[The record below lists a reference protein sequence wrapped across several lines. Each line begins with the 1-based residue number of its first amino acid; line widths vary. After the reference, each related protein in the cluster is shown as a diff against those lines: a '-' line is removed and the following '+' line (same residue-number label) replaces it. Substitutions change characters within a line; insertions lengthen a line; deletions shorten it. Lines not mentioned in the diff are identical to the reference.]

1 MSQLIADIASWI
13 WAGPMFFLLVGTHLF
28 LTFRLRFPQ
37 RHIFRAIKMS
47 VQSDKDADGDVSQ
60 FGALSTALAATIG
73 TGNIIGV
80 ATAVML
86 GGPGAVFWC
95 WLIAIFG
102 IATKYAEC
110 LLAVKYRVQTT
121 DGTMLGGPM
130 YAIERGMGKKW
141 MAVLFSLFCVIATFG
156 IGDMVQAN
164 AISGAL
170 INSYNV
176 NPVTSSI
183 VLTLMLALVL
193 LGGVKFISKVCT
205 VLTPLMALFYVGGC
219 VVLLWQNADYI
230 WPAIQQI
237 VTSAFTTS
245 SVGGGLAGGS
255 VILAMRYGVARGL
268 FSNESGLGS
277 APIVAAAAQTS
288 NPVRQA
294 LVSSTGTFW
303 DTVVICAITGVTLV
317 STCLHHPEIAAIA
330 DGNTLTSVA
339 FGTMGILGDDV
350 LAISVIV
357 FAYSTM
363 LGWSYYGERCAE
375 YLGGK
380 RCIMPFR
387 VVFIAVSVIGCLSQ
401 LHLVWNLSDL
411 FNALMAIPNLIC
423 LIVLSGV
430 IAAETRTHGY
440 L

>member
-1 MSQLIADIASWI
+1 
-13 WAGPMFFLLVGTHLF
+13 
-28 LTFRLRFPQ
+28 
-37 RHIFRAIKMS
+37 
-47 VQSDKDADGDVSQ
+47 
-60 FGALSTALAATIG
+60 
-73 TGNIIGV
+73 
-80 ATAVML
+80 
-86 GGPGAVFWC
+86 
-95 WLIAIFG
+95 
-102 IATKYAEC
+102 
-110 LLAVKYRVQTT
+110 
-121 DGTMLGGPM
+121 
-130 YAIERGMGKKW
+130 
-141 MAVLFSLFCVIATFG
+141 
-156 IGDMVQAN
+156 
-164 AISGAL
+164 
-170 INSYNV
+170 
-176 NPVTSSI
+176 
-183 VLTLMLALVL
+183 
-193 LGGVKFISKVCT
+193 
-205 VLTPLMALFYVGGC
+205 
-219 VVLLWQNADYI
+219 
-230 WPAIQQI
+230 
-237 VTSAFTTS
+237 
-245 SVGGGLAGGS
+245 
-255 VILAMRYGVARGL
+255 MRYGVARGL

-339 FGTMGILGDDV
+339 FGTMGSLGDDV